1 MILDPFFLLCAVP
14 AVLIFGI
21 AKGGFGGSIGIV
33 SVPLMAFAVSPLQAA
48 AILLPILCV
57 MDILAMKKFWRRW
70 DVENLKIMLPAAILG
85 VVIGTFT
92 FKYLSEAHVRLL
104 IGLLALGFSLN
115 YYRKGQQQEQGRR
128 PGAVQGTF
136 WSVLAGFTS
145 FGIHAGGPPVSVY
158 LMPQKLPPTIFVGT
172 CSVLFC
178 VTNYVK
184 LVPYFWLGQFSADNL
199 WTSLMLLP
207 LAPLGVGLGYWL
219 HSRFSAAQFYGFFNF
234 FLMIAGIKLIYDGLM
249 AL

>member
-1 MILDPFFLLCAVP
+1 MILDPFFLLCAIP

-57 MDILAMKKFWRRW
+57 MDILAIRKFWRRW
-70 DVENLKIMLPAAILG
+70 DADNLRIMLPAAILG

-104 IGLLALGFSLN
+104 IGLLALGFALN
-115 YYRKGQQQEQGRR
+115 YYRKRELQEGRR
-128 PGAVQGTF
+128 PGAVAGTF
-136 WSVLAGFTS
+136 WSMLAGFTS
-145 FGIHAGGPPVSVY
+145 FGIHAGSPPVSVY
-158 LMPQKLPPTIFVGT
+158 LIPQKLHPSIFVGT
-172 CSVLFC
+172 CAVLFG

-199 WTSLMLLP
+199 LTSLMLLP
-207 LAPLGVGLGYWL
+207 LAPLGIWLGYRL
-219 HSRFSAAQFYGFFNF
+219 HKKFSAKQFYGFFNF
-234 FLMIAGIKLIYDGLM
+234 FLMIAGIKLIYDGL
-249 AL
+249 LTL